1 MSIKI
6 VKGNYSSVMDSASLT
21 GNRTITL
28 PNSTGTVA
36 LTNQLSKVAT
46 SNNYNDLSN
55 RPALKTVATTGSYN
69 DLSNKPTLAKVAT
82 SGSYND
88 LSNKPS
94 IPSTPQGYITQ
105 TWHSG
110 ANWYR
115 VWSDGFIEQGGVV
128 RLGGGNPKTIPLNH
142 KFSNTNYVVG
152 GTREERSNQSWTPA
166 YTGDALCAITTTS
179 FKTGSMYD
187 FGDNLNYRWSAYRF

>member
-55 RPALKTVATTGSYN
+55 RPALKTVATSGSYN

-94 IPSTPQGYITQ
+94 IPASMAGYVTVKSTSGTSGY
-105 TWHSG
+105 
-110 ANWYR
+110 R
-115 VWSDGFIEQGGVV
+115 KWSDGYVEQWCRHNTSGSVQRNV
-128 RLGGGNPKTIPLNH
+128 TLPTAM
-142 KFSNTNYVVG
+142 SNTNYNV
-152 GTREERSNQSWTPA
+152 
-166 YTGDALCAITTTS
+166 IT
-179 FKTGSMYD
+179 
-187 FGDNLNYRWSAYRF
+187 SAYGSNEYGYNSCVGCTPQSTTQVKIKCDSGAPLTNFFYVCGY

>member
-55 RPALKTVATTGSYN
+55 RPALKTVATSGSYN
-69 DLSNKPTLAKVAT
+69 DLSNRPALKPVAT

-88 LSNKPS
+88 LTNKPT
-94 IPSTPQGYITQ
+94 IPATPQGYITQ

-115 VWSDGFIEQGGVV
+115 VWSDGFIEQGGW
-128 RLGGGNPKTIPLNH
+128 GKQTAANQTFKNFGLNRS
-142 KFSNTNYVVG
+142 FNNTNYVFVASYLKDNYSYG
-152 GTREERSNQSWTPA
+152 YVSTQERSTNSVN
-166 YTGDALCAITTTS
+166 L
-179 FKTGSMYD
+179 FVSMVPGAFLWYAS
-187 FGDNLNYRWSAYRF
+187 GY

>member
-1 MSIKI
+1 M
-6 VKGNYSSVMDSASLT
+6 MDSASLT

-55 RPALKTVATTGSYN
+55 RPALKTVATSGSYN

-94 IPSTPQGYITQ
+94 IPATPQGYITQ

-110 ANWYR
+110 SNWYR
-115 VWSDGFIEQGGVV
+115 VWSDGFIEQGGFNTGTTNGVGAEITV
-128 RLGGGNPKTIPLNH
+128 QLHKTY
-142 KFSNTNYVVG
+142 SNTQYHISKNSIWKSVAIEGHYVNFWSITTSSAMTRDINIG
-152 GTREERSNQSWTPA
+152 GTHGFSWYA
-166 YTGDALCAITTTS
+166 CRY
-179 FKTGSMYD
+179 
-187 FGDNLNYRWSAYRF
+187 

>member
-55 RPALKTVATTGSYN
+55 RPALKTVAT
-69 DLSNKPTLAKVAT
+69 

-88 LSNKPS
+88 LSNRPALKPVATTGS
-94 IPSTPQGYITQ
+94 YNDLTNKPTIPATPQGYITQ

-115 VWSDGFIEQGGVV
+115 VWSDGFIEQGGFNTGTTNGAGAEITVQ
-128 RLGGGNPKTIPLNH
+128 LHKTY
-142 KFSNTNYVVG
+142 SNTQYHISKNSIWFWNGAISGCYVNFW
-152 GTREERSNQSWTPA
+152 S
-166 YTGDALCAITTTS
+166 ITTFS
-179 FKTGSMYD
+179 AKTQDINTGGKHGFSWYACR
-187 FGDNLNYRWSAYRF
+187 Y

>member
-55 RPALKTVATTGSYN
+55 
-69 DLSNKPTLAKVAT
+69 KPTLAKVAT

-94 IPSTPQGYITQ
+94 IPATPQGYITQ

-115 VWSDGFIEQGGVV
+115 VWSDGFIEQGGFNTGTTNGAGAEITVQ
-128 RLGGGNPKTIPLNH
+128 LHKTY
-142 KFSNTNYVVG
+142 SNTQYHISKNSIWFWNVAILGCYVNFW
-152 GTREERSNQSWTPA
+152 S
-166 YTGDALCAITTTS
+166 ITTS
-179 FKTGSMYD
+179 SAKTQDINAGGKHGFSWYACR
-187 FGDNLNYRWSAYRF
+187 Y

>member
-55 RPALKTVATTGSYN
+55 RPALKTVATSRAYH
-69 DLSNKPTLAKVAT
+69 DLSGKPTLAKIAT

-88 LSNKPS
+88 LSNKPN
-94 IPSTPQGYITQ
+94 IPANQSGYLTQ
-105 TWHSG
+105 TWRSG
-110 ANWYR
+110 NNWYR
-115 VWSDGFIEQGGVV
+115 KWSDGWIEQGG
-128 RLGGGNPKTIPLNH
+128 RGTTNTGEYKTFQLPT
-142 KFSNTNYVVG
+142 KF
-152 GTREERSNQSWTPA
+152 
-166 YTGDALCAITTTS
+166 TTTS
-179 FKTGSMYD
+179 YTIVTGSVTD
-187 FGDNLNYRWSAYRF
+187 FEYVWLKTLTVSSFQAMGQNHDGSTYTMTFHFYAAGV